1 MKKILVLKSPLHD
14 QKSVLQVRRGLM
26 DALKKWGVEIC
37 DPTDNISEDVVCFI
51 GTGGTEETFRECYDK
66 LKAPI
71 TILSDGYHN
80 SFAASFEIASFL
92 EQKGIPHKLV
102 NIPLDCND
110 FGQYKELFEDDL
122 SVYDNPKVK
131 KYLSESVI
139 GLVGGASSWLISSDI
154 DKESVSKRFG
164 ARFIDIPIKELEDA
178 YKSLSS
184 ASTPLAEAERM
195 YVALKSIVSKY
206 ELTAL
211 TIKCFDLLKPCGT
224 TACLALSKL
233 NDEGIISGCEGDIPT
248 MWTMMVAYAMTG
260 KAPFMANPS
269 SSDIGKNTV
278 DFAHCTIPLNMV
290 SSYALTTHFESG
302 IGIGIK
308 GKLPEGEY
316 YVMKIGG
323 RNLEKL
329 FMVKGH
335 IICNTEIKERCRTQV
350 RFEFATSQDFSA
362 FMAKRLGN
370 HIVLFPT
377 D

>member
-1 MKKILVLKSPLHD
+1 VRWRHLFRVLHRDIGYICVALTLAYGLSGLAVNHIEDWNPNYKFASREVDIGPLEGTID
-14 QKSVLQVRRGLM
+14 ERAKQMIAKLELDPRQVRGHFAETDTQLRVFLPEGQEAVVDTRTGRGT
-26 DALKKWGVEIC
+26 LKTV
-37 DPTDNISEDVVCFI
+37 TTRAV
-51 GTGGTEETFRECYDK
+51 
-66 LKAPI
+66 
-71 TILSDGYHN
+71 
-80 SFAASFEIASFL
+80 
-92 EQKGIPHKLV
+92 
-102 NIPLDCND
+102 
-110 FGQYKELFEDDL
+110 LFEVNSL
-122 SVYDNPKVK
+122 HLNPKVK

-178 YKSLSS
+178 YKSLTS

-206 ELTAL
+206 ELIAL

>member
-1 MKKILVLKSPLHD
+1 
-14 QKSVLQVRRGLM
+14 
-26 DALKKWGVEIC
+26 
-37 DPTDNISEDVVCFI
+37 
-51 GTGGTEETFRECYDK
+51 
-66 LKAPI
+66 
-71 TILSDGYHN
+71 
-80 SFAASFEIASFL
+80 
-92 EQKGIPHKLV
+92 
-102 NIPLDCND
+102 
-110 FGQYKELFEDDL
+110 
-122 SVYDNPKVK
+122 
-131 KYLSESVI
+131 
-139 GLVGGASSWLISSDI
+139 
-154 DKESVSKRFG
+154 
-164 ARFIDIPIKELEDA
+164 
-178 YKSLSS
+178 
-184 ASTPLAEAERM
+184 
-195 YVALKSIVSKY
+195 
-206 ELTAL
+206 
-211 TIKCFDLLKPCGT
+211 
-224 TACLALSKL
+224 
-233 NDEGIISGCEGDIPT
+233 
-248 MWTMMVAYAMTG
+248 MVAYAMTG

-290 SSYALTTHFESG
+290 SSYTLTTHFESG